1 MEEVQPIW
9 EQKVHL
15 LLSILHLF
23 HVHNLFNNL
32 VTLPDSSKEGE
43 GEDDGRGAAELGGEG
58 ALGLVTTVFTA
69 CCIASQLILEEEA
82 SVDCGLPEKLKI
94 AYLNA
99 KFIKFEVQ
107 Q

>member
-1 MEEVQPIW
+1 M
-9 EQKVHL
+9 
-15 LLSILHLF
+15 
-23 HVHNLFNNL
+23 
-32 VTLPDSSKEGE
+32 
-43 GEDDGRGAAELGGEG
+43 GAEG

-99 KFIKFEVQ
+99 KLITFEELKKYSLEVRYL
-107 Q
+107 